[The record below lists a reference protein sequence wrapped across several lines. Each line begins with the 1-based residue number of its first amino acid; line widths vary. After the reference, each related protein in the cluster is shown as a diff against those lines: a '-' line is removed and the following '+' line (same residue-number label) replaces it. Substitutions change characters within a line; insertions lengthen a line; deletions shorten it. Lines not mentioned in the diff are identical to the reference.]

1 MFQRCL
7 VQVVRENPEIF
18 SSNNSGASTQGKV
31 TDPEDGHV
39 WKGLPVIFDEVFT
52 GIYRLGRFSSGSF
65 LGIHPDISAHA
76 KLLTGGLIPLC
87 TTLASKSIF
96 DAFMGS
102 EKRDALLHGHSYTA
116 HAIGCEVAN
125 TSIRAYLEME
135 NGQDWKPF
143 KDDWVPYNTLNSS
156 ENLDSRLPSS
166 SGVWSMWSHSF
177 LEQVS
182 RSPSVESVFGLGS
195 VLAIKLRDD
204 HNTGK
209 SFLLVSQILVPIND
223 G

>member
-1 MFQRCL
+1 
-7 VQVVRENPEIF
+7 
-18 SSNNSGASTQGKV
+18 
-31 TDPEDGHV
+31 
-39 WKGLPVIFDEVFT
+39 
-52 GIYRLGRFSSGSF
+52 
-65 LGIHPDISAHA
+65 
-76 KLLTGGLIPLC
+76 
-87 TTLASKSIF
+87 
-96 DAFMGS
+96 
-102 EKRDALLHGHSYTA
+102 
-116 HAIGCEVAN
+116 
-125 TSIRAYLEME
+125 ME

-204 HNTGK
+204 HNTGYNSNAANGLQERLSK
-209 SFLLVSQILVPIND
+209 GSDFNIHSRVLGNVFYIMTSQTSSIEVVRAIEQRVISAIS
-223 G
+223 